1 MKKYTKPSIK
11 IVTIQTARMIA
22 SSGEIKN
29 DVNISETEYTGTFNS
44 RGSSGLWDDEDE

>member
-22 SSGEIKN
+22 SSGEIRN
-29 DVNISETEYTGTFNS
+29 VSISDTEYSGTFNA
-44 RGSSGLWDDEDE
+44 RRGGSSWGDDDE

>member
-22 SSGEIKN
+22 SSG
-29 DVNISETEYTGTFNS
+29 DVTNVGISETEYDGTFNA
-44 RGSSGLWDDEDE
+44 RRGGSSWGDDDE

>member
-22 SSGEIKN
+22 SSG
-29 DVNISETEYTGTFNS
+29 DVTNVSISETEYSGTFNA
-44 RGSSGLWDDEDE
+44 RGGSGFWDDEEE

>member
-11 IVTIQTARMIA
+11 VVIIQTTRMIA
-22 SSGEIKN
+22 SSGDTQN
-29 DVNISETEYTGTFNS
+29 VGISETEYSGTFNS